1 MLPCFAYMPGGG
13 SVVVAAPT
21 LASVSTA
28 GGAVGDIAGA
38 YAATLTGTAFT
49 GATGVTFGGTAATSV
64 VVVSA
69 TTITCVVP
77 ARPTGA
83 SSVIVTTPGGSNVA
97 NTAFRYF
104 SLAEL
109 TISGYW
115 RAPFSASPWTPTSS
129 AGASGTNGSLAEV
142 TNPPVTGTA
151 VNGFVPAAFNGT
163 THVLTNAS
171 ALASMVTDTA
181 GSLVCLFNAT
191 TAIADPGSTSSYLDP
206 SLISSGTSRLQ
217 LGFSAAGVRLS
228 TFNGTAWDGV
238 AAACG
243 TAAWHLAQ
251 ARWNSTTIE
260 VRVDGGAW
268 QTLARTIVTAGGS
281 VQIGKNYDL
290 AFLAGKILETATCQ
304 SRLSDA
310 TFDDMRSYV
319 NTRYALAL

>member
-1 MLPCFAYMPGGG
+1 MANTPSWVYSFG
-13 SVVVAAPT
+13 SAAAAPT

-38 YAATLTGTAFT
+38 YVATLTGTNLT
-49 GATGVTFGGTAATSV
+49 GITAVTFGGAAATGVTPISATS
-64 VVVSA
+64 A
-69 TTITCVVP
+69 TCIVP

-83 SSVIVTTPGGSNVA
+83 SSVIVTTPGGSNGA

-115 RAPFSASPWTPTSS
+115 RAPFSASPWTPTASV
-129 AGASGTNGSLAEV
+129 GASGTNGNLTEA

-151 VNGFVPAAFNGT
+151 VNGFVPANFNGT
-163 THVLTNAS
+163 THLLSNAT
-171 ALASMVTDTA
+171 ALGSMVTDTA

-217 LGFSAAGVRLS
+217 LGFSTAGVRLS
-228 TFNGTAWDGV
+228 TYNGAAWDGV

-268 QTLARTIVTAGGS
+268 QTLARTIVSAGGAI
-281 VQIGKNYDL
+281 QIGKNYDL

-304 SRLSDA
+304 SRLPDA

-319 NTRYALAL
+319 NTRYALAI